1 MSRTIIA
8 IDPGRDKCGAAVLDY
23 SGRVLMLEITD
34 VKDLW
39 DRLAFFKLKFP
50 QTDRVVVGRGTG
62 KERVLSCLGH
72 SAVKDLP
79 INLVDETNTTM
90 AARARYFDAH
100 PPRGLM
106 RLVPRGLRV
115 PPRPVDDFAAV
126 IIAER
131 FLEELAD
138 STNG

>member
-23 SGRVLMLEITD
+23 SGSVLMLEIAD

-39 DRLAFFKLKFP
+39 DRLAFIHMKFP
-50 QTDRVVVGRGTG
+50 QSDRVVVGCGTG

-72 SAVKDLP
+72 SAVKNLP
-79 INLVDETNTTM
+79 VSMVDETNTTM
-90 AARARYFDAH
+90 AARARYFEEY
-100 PPRGLM
+100 PPRGFM
-106 RLVPRGLRV
+106 RLMPRGLRV

-131 FLEELAD
+131 FLEKLAD
-138 STNG
+138 FPNE